1 MGALTSNHF
10 FINEFQIMSKLT
22 KSLLIVFLVLFVDQL
37 VKILVKTNMF
47 LGEEYLVLGH
57 WFRIHFVENNGMAF
71 GIEFAGNYGKIFLSV
86 FRIVAV
92 TGIGWYL
99 LKLVKR
105 DDVPMGFVA
114 CVALIFAGAIGNII
128 DSAFYGI
135 IFNDSYG
142 QVAHLFPAGGGY
154 SSFLHGEVVDMLY
167 FPMLQGRYPDWFPLW
182 GGQEFLFFRPVFNI
196 ADSSITIGI
205 FSIMIF
211 YRRLFSRLDQK
222 IKDVETVPETGD
234 EQDS

>member
-1 MGALTSNHF
+1 MEALTSNHF
-10 FINEFQIMSKLT
+10 FINEFETMSKLT
-22 KSLLIVFLVLFVDQL
+22 KSLIIVFLVLFVDQL

-47 LGEEYLVLGH
+47 LGEEYLVAGH

-128 DSAFYGI
+128 DSAFYGL
-135 IFNDSYG
+135 IFNESYG
-142 QVAHLFPAGGGY
+142 QVAQLFPAGGGY
-154 SSFLHGEVVDMLY
+154 SSFLHGKVVDMLY
-167 FPMLQGRYPDWFPLW
+167 FPMLSGRYPDWFPLW

-196 ADSSITIGI
+196 ADSSITVGI
-205 FSIMIF
+205 LSIMLF

-222 IKDVETVPETGD
+222 EEAAESNAETETQQ
-234 EQDS
+234 ES